1 MEENNKMRNIINQ
14 DSLIVVGMILIV
26 IVICTLTTYA
36 YVTWQGRDT
45 SGGLTTT
52 IGDIATITFDDGI
65 NLSGTNLTPVLN
77 YEDGISLSFRVNKKI
92 DTEAYMKLLLVI
104 NNIDEELKSESLKY
118 ILLASDNEANY
129 EKISDGNFSHLSD
142 NELEIIDDYK
152 IDKQLTFYKL
162 YVYIDGKE
170 NNNNMQNKSIDATLS
185 VGANKE
191 KKQDS
196 YTSYTKTSEPIT
208 SDTNIES
215 E

>member
-1 MEENNKMRNIINQ
+1 MRNIINQ

-92 DTEAYMKLLLVI
+92 DT
-104 NNIDEELKSESLKY
+104 
-118 ILLASDNEANY
+118 
-129 EKISDGNFSHLSD
+129 
-142 NELEIIDDYK
+142 
-152 IDKQLTFYKL
+152 
-162 YVYIDGKE
+162 
-170 NNNNMQNKSIDATLS
+170 
-185 VGANKE
+185 
-191 KKQDS
+191 
-196 YTSYTKTSEPIT
+196 
-208 SDTNIES
+208 
-215 E
+215 